1 MRWYDG
7 KLLVISEYIGLRA
20 KSYANK
26 LYNVE
31 EKQYEEKKKS
41 KGVSNKHLKKRID
54 FNDYK
59 ECLFDEKVVTL
70 GKLNKFEFINKTQ
83 EHYKKYNDCLNE
95 IEYNK
100 YRKPIY
106 SFVSNKLTTYSIESG
121 KIALS
126 GKDDKRILMK
136 DKIHTYAL
144 GHYKTNN

>member
-1 MRWYDG
+1 
-7 KLLVISEYIGLRA
+7 
-20 KSYANK
+20 
-26 LYNVE
+26 
-31 EKQYEEKKKS
+31 
-41 KGVSNKHLKKRID
+41 
-54 FNDYK
+54 
-59 ECLFDEKVVTL
+59 VVTL

-95 IEYNK
+95 IEYPK